1 MKAVVATVVLA
12 LLLVSSSVAEDPLV
26 WGEVNEGVR
35 LGIGL
40 GPTTPQPTLR
50 VVFENAAAKQVQ
62 LLLGEMTA
70 KGPIYNVVFRI
81 TSPAGK
87 EYSLFDLNG
96 PAGAAGKV
104 DPLVAHLTRGQKY
117 EILLKLS
124 KLVYLDNNAKS
135 RSLPEMLAAHYSV
148 RAMLDT
154 SGEPRQPRSF
164 PLWYGSVSSGEFR
177 Q

>member
-1 MKAVVATVVLA
+1 MKMLVLA
-12 LLLVSSSVAEDPLV
+12 LLIVSSSQAEDPLV
-26 WGEVNEGVR
+26 WGEVNGGVR

-50 VVFENAAAKQVQ
+50 LVFENTAAKIVQ
-62 LLLGEMTA
+62 LPLGEMTS

-96 PAGAAGKV
+96 PAGSTGKI
-104 DPLVAHLTRGQKY
+104 DPLVAHLARGQKY
-117 EILLKLS
+117 EILLQLS
-124 KLVYLDNNAKS
+124 KLVYLDNNA
-135 RSLPEMLAAHYSV
+135 RNRPLPEMLAAHYSV

-154 SGEPRQPRSF
+154 SGEPRQLRSF
-164 PLWYGSVSSGEFR
+164 PLWFGNVSSGEFR
-177 Q
+177 R

>member
-1 MKAVVATVVLA
+1 MKTLVLA
-12 LLLVSSSVAEDPLV
+12 LILISSSHAEDPLV
-26 WGEVNEGVR
+26 WGEVNGGVR
-35 LGIGL
+35 LAIGL

-50 VVFENAAAKQVQ
+50 LVFENTVAKEVQ
-62 LLLGEMTA
+62 LLLGEMTP

-87 EYSLFDLNG
+87 EFSLFDLNG
-96 PAGAAGKV
+96 PTGPAGKV
-104 DPLVAHLTRGQKY
+104 EPLVAHLARGQKY

-124 KLVYLDNNAKS
+124 KLVYLDNNA
-135 RSLPEMLAAHYSV
+135 RNRPLPEMLAAHYSV

>member
-1 MKAVVATVVLA
+1 
-12 LLLVSSSVAEDPLV
+12 
-26 WGEVNEGVR
+26 
-35 LGIGL
+35 
-40 GPTTPQPTLR
+40 
-50 VVFENAAAKQVQ
+50 
-62 LLLGEMTA
+62 MTS

-96 PAGAAGKV
+96 PAGPAGKV
-104 DPLVAHLTRGQKY
+104 DPLVAHLSRGQTY
-117 EILLKLS
+117 EILLPLK
-124 KLVYLDNNAKS
+124 KLVYLDNNAKA
-135 RSLPEMLAAHYSV
+135 RLLPEMLAAHYSV

-164 PLWYGSVSSGEFR
+164 PLWFGTVSSGEFR

>member
-1 MKAVVATVVLA
+1 MKALVLA
-12 LLLVSSSVAEDPLV
+12 LILVSSSQAEDPLV
-26 WGEVNEGVR
+26 WGEVNGGVR

-50 VVFENAAAKQVQ
+50 LVFENTAKPDVQ
-62 LLLGEMTA
+62 LPVGEMTA

-96 PAGAAGKV
+96 PTGPTGKI
-104 DPLVAHLTRGQKY
+104 DPLVAHLARGQKY
-117 EILLKLS
+117 EILLTLN

-154 SGEPRQPRSF
+154 SGEPRQLRSF
-164 PLWYGSVSSGEFR
+164 PLWFGNVSSGEFR
-177 Q
+177 H

>member
-1 MKAVVATVVLA
+1 MKTLA
-12 LLLVSSSVAEDPLV
+12 FALILVSSSQAQDPLV
-26 WGEVNEGVR
+26 WGEVNGGVR

-40 GPTTPQPTLR
+40 GPATPQPTLR
-50 VVFENAAAKQVQ
+50 LVFQNTVAKEVQ
-62 LLLGEMTA
+62 LPVGEMTA

-96 PAGAAGKV
+96 PTGSTGKI
-104 DPLVAHLTRGQKY
+104 DPLVAHLARGQKY
-117 EILLKLS
+117 EILLTLS
-124 KLVYLDNNAKS
+124 KLVYLDKNAKS
-135 RSLPEMLAAHYSV
+135 RALPEMLAAHYSV

-154 SGEPRQPRSF
+154 TGEPRQLRSF
-164 PLWYGSVSSGEFR
+164 PLWFGNLSSGEFR